1 MPHRRVMKL
10 VVGVGLFA
18 LAAPLLASASSG
30 ATRTPAAK
38 EASPLIICVCGPTS
52 DPFFGAYKLGNDM
65 AAKNLGVTVQY
76 SAAATENALAADMV
90 PLFKAAIAKKP
101 AAMVVGDYIPS
112 AFDPYIKQAVKA
124 GIPVV
129 ITSVGDTSWQA
140 DGAIGFVG
148 ENPALMGSTA
158 AKLQLAAGAKSGV
171 CVNHLPGA
179 GTLQARCD
187 AYIKT
192 MKAAHAKAYQLS
204 IPSTDNTNDQLM
216 TNDMVGALRSHP
228 DINAIFTL
236 GPTEAIDATNARTQV
251 GRKIVIGT
259 TDLSINDL
267 NAVKSGALLFALDQ
281 QPFLQGYYGVQ
292 IAEQYVKF
300 RVAPAGQVGTGPFVI
315 NKGNVA
321 KVLATMKTYPGIRG
335 AA

>member
-1 MPHRRVMKL
+1 MPPRRLMKL
-10 VVGVGLFA
+10 ALGVALFA
-18 LAAPLLASASSG
+18 FVTPLLTSASASTGSS
-30 ATRTPAAK
+30 AAK
-38 EASPLIICVCGPTS
+38 QASSLIICVCGPTS
-52 DPFFGAYKLGNDM
+52 DPFFGAYKLGNDI
-65 AAKNLGVTVQY
+65 AAKNLGVKVQY

-158 AKLQLAAGAKSGV
+158 ANLQLKAGAKSGL

-187 AYIKT
+187 AYIAT
-192 MKAAHAKAYQLS
+192 MKAAGATAFQLS
-204 IPSTDNTNDQLM
+204 IPSVDNSNDQLM
-216 TNDMVGALRSHP
+216 TNDMVGTLRSHP
-228 DINAIFTL
+228 DVDAIFTL

-251 GRKIVIGT
+251 GRKIVVGT
-259 TDLSINDL
+259 TDLSIADL
-267 NAVKSGALLFALDQ
+267 NAVKSGTLLFALDQ

-292 IAEQYVKF
+292 IAAQYIKY

-315 NKGNVA
+315 NKSNVA